1 MKKHT
6 KTALALLVVGTV
18 LPLSTPRPAPGQES
32 RTAERA
38 PAFGGKLRGASPFL
52 DSRLAQLAEIERSQ
66 GAATAEGFAAANAIP
81 LDPERRARVLV
92 HTSGLLSAQAVLALE
107 ARIAMFRGEVLG
119 RDGSLI
125 EARLPIEAVEGLAG
139 PSEIRWIE
147 PSPIPVPMAI
157 TSQGVAVTHAN
168 QLLESGAAYRPAAE
182 PIRVGVLDGGFEGY
196 QQLLGGELPASVT
209 ARSFSARGIGA
220 GSSHGTAC
228 AEIVHD
234 MAPEAQLYLANFD
247 SITSHGAAV
256 DWLIGQGVD
265 VISYSIGWLNTGPG
279 DGRGP
284 INDHV
289 RRATSAGIQWV
300 GAAGNEGELHWEG
313 TFSDPD
319 GDGWHNYTTSDEGN
333 TISLRAGETLI
344 VYLNWDD
351 WFLSN
356 QDYDVYIVDSATG
369 TIVAGSENEQSGSQP
384 PTEVIGIRT
393 LAARDYY
400 VAIHRYSA
408 SRSVRLE
415 AFFDIVGAGQMQ
427 YVVPAGS
434 LTIPADTD
442 GAIAVGATYWSSDVA
457 ESFSSRGPTTDG
469 RVKPD
474 LSAPDGVDTASYLAL
489 GRSFYG
495 TSASTPHVAGAIA
508 SLKSRFG
515 IFSSDQVVEILYGR
529 AIDKGPAGKDTQ
541 YGEGRLDLVGR

>member
-1 MKKHT
+1 MRKHT
-6 KTALALLVVGTV
+6 KTALALLFVGTI
-18 LPLSTPRPAPGQES
+18 LALWTPRPAPGQES
-32 RTAERA
+32 RADERA
-38 PAFGGKLRGASPFL
+38 PAFRGKLRGASPFL
-52 DSRLAQLAEIERSQ
+52 DSRLVQLAELERSQ
-66 GAATAEGFAAANAIP
+66 GAAAAEGFAATNAVP
-81 LDPERRARVLV
+81 LDRDRRARVLV
-92 HTSGLLSAQAVLALE
+92 HTRGLLSAQAVQALE
-107 ARIAMFRGEVLG
+107 ARIEMFRGEVLG
-119 RDGSLI
+119 RADGLI
-125 EARLPIEAVEGLAG
+125 EARIPIEAVEGLAG
-139 PSEIRWIE
+139 PGEIRWIE
-147 PSPIPVPMAI
+147 PSPIPVPMAV
-157 TSQGVAVTHAN
+157 TSQGVAVTQAN
-168 QLLESGAAYRPAAE
+168 RLLESSAAYRPSAE

-209 ARSFSARGIGA
+209 ARSFSAQGIGA

-247 SITSHGAAV
+247 GITSHGAAV

-265 VISYSIGWLNTGPG
+265 VISYSIGWFNMGPG

-284 INDHV
+284 VNDHV

-300 GAAGNEGELHWEG
+300 GAAGNEGDMHWEG

-319 GDGWHNYTTSDEGN
+319 GDGWHNYTATDLGN
-333 TISLRAGETLI
+333 SISLRAGDTLI
-344 VYLNWDD
+344 VWLNWDD

-356 QDYDVYIVDSATG
+356 QDYDLYIADSATNR
-369 TIVAGSENEQSGSQP
+369 IVAASENFQAGSQP
-384 PTEVIGIRT
+384 PTEAIGIRT
-393 LAARDYY
+393 LVDRTYF
-400 VAIHRYSA
+400 VAIHRYDA
-408 SRSVRLE
+408 SRNVKLE
-415 AFFDIVGAGQMQ
+415 AFFEVEGAGSMQ

-442 GAIAVGATYWSSDVA
+442 DAIAVGATYWGSDVA
-457 ESFSSRGPTTDG
+457 EPFSSRGPTTDG

-474 LSAPDGVDTASYLAL
+474 LTAPDGVDTASYLAQ

-508 SLKSRFG
+508 ALKSRFG
-515 IFSSDQVVEILYGR
+515 MFTLDQVVEILYGR
-529 AIDKGPAGKDTQ
+529 AIDRGPAGKDTQ